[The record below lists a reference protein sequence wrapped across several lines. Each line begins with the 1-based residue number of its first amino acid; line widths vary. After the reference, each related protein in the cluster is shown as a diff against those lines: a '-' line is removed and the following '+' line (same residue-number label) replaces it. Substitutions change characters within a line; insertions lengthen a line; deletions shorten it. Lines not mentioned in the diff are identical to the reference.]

1 VGNGVFVIN
10 FSADFRNEELS
21 LPDDLKGIKN
31 FEYISSENNGM
42 NMKSIELND
51 PSEIEQFLSKISFTG
66 KGFTSDSLL
75 LEVYEAGLDYPDF
88 LKAEGEDPD
97 ASYDGKS
104 PAWAKYH
111 VRQGKR
117 VFMVYGGS
125 TGNRRTHF
133 SETP

>member
-1 VGNGVFVIN
+1 
-10 FSADFRNEELS
+10 
-21 LPDDLKGIKN
+21 
-31 FEYISSENNGM
+31 
-42 NMKSIELND
+42 MKPIELND
-51 PSEIEQFLSKISFTG
+51 PAKIEEFLSKISFTG
-66 KGFTSDSLL
+66 KGFTTDSLL
-75 LEVYEAGLDYPDF
+75 LQVYEAGLDYPDF

-111 VRQGKR
+111 IRQGKR

-125 TGNRRTHF
+125 GGSRRTHF

>member
-1 VGNGVFVIN
+1 
-10 FSADFRNEELS
+10 
-21 LPDDLKGIKN
+21 
-31 FEYISSENNGM
+31 
-42 NMKSIELND
+42 MKPIELNN
-51 PSEIEQFLSKISFTG
+51 PAEIEEFLGKISFTG
-66 KGFTSDSLL
+66 KGFTTDSLL
-75 LEVYEAGLDYPDF
+75 LQVFEAGLDYPDF
-88 LKAEGEDPD
+88 LKAEGEDPE